1 MSVVMSA
8 VGLTA
13 VRGVRQDRTAQVQSH
28 ACARVISV
36 GAETSSRVNTLSARM
51 RTSRFGH
58 ADVMTIRSTRGR
70 VPKVKV
76 SSVEGEAEV
85 ATEEAPKTYKSDSAV
100 WELDFCSRPIFDE
113 RKKKVWELLI
123 CDPERTFEYSEY
135 FPNNK
140 INSVQLRQALER
152 VLAIDGVNPPQK
164 IRFFRAQMQTIITK
178 ATAEF
183 PFKTIPSRR
192 CVTLM
197 NWLEERHETVY
208 PSHPG
213 YDANAPP
220 LMTYELGFPQEL
232 PDALRGEQWAFVA
245 IPLSDV
251 MTEAKATAS
260 GGFGDYFDTSKMSGD
275 LAPDSLIPGVAV
287 FSKRALALAAWTNGL
302 ELAGIKSD
310 NDSGSLVLQT
320 GVNNQWSYAKYRRTR
335 SSIKEAEEWEAAKK
349 EAGGVHFLAIQTDPE
364 APKCA
369 GFWMLRD
376 YKPST
381 KI

>member
-1 MSVVMSA
+1 MSAVMSA

-13 VRGVRQDRTAQVQSH
+13 VRGARSDRSAQVQSH

-36 GAETSSRVNTLSARM
+36 GGDSSTRVGTLSARM
-51 RTSRFGH
+51 HTCRIG
-58 ADVMTIRSTRGR
+58 RGDAMSIR
-70 VPKVKV
+70 VPRSREARVKV
-76 SSVEGEAEV
+76 SSMEGEAEL
-85 ATEEAPKTYKSDSAV
+85 ADADAPKTYKSDSAV

-123 CDPERTFEYSEY
+123 CDPERNFEYSEY

-140 INSVQLRQALER
+140 INSVQLRKALER
-152 VLAIDGVNPPQK
+152 VLEIDGVNPPQK
-164 IRFFRAQMQTIITK
+164 VRFFRAQMQTIITK
-178 ATAEF
+178 ATADF
-183 PFKTIPSRR
+183 AFKTIPSRR

-251 MTEAKATAS
+251 MDEAKATAA
-260 GGFGDYFDTSKMSGD
+260 GGFGDYFDTSMMSGD
-275 LAPDSLIPGVAV
+275 LQPDSLIPGVAV

-302 ELAGIKSD
+302 ELAGIKCD

-320 GVNNQWSYAKYRRTR
+320 GVNSQWSYAKYRRTR
-335 SSIKEAEEWEAAKK
+335 SSLREAEEWEEAKK

-376 YKPST
+376 YEPST